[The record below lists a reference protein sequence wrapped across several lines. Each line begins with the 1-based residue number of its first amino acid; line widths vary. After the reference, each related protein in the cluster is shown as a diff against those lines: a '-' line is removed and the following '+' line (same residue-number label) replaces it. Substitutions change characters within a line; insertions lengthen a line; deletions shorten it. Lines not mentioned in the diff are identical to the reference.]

1 LVIVPTSVIINWETE
16 LKRFCPALKVLCY
29 YGSAKR
35 RKELRT
41 GWTKTNWYHVVI
53 TSYQLAVQDSFA
65 FKRKKWYYMILD
77 EAHNIKNFQSQRWQT
92 LISFNSQR
100 RLLLTGT
107 PLQNN
112 LTELWSL
119 LHFLMPHVFRSR
131 KEFSYWFSNPMNNI
145 IEGNSQRSDELISRL
160 HEIIRPFVI
169 RRLKKDVETQLPGK
183 YEHIVKCQMSR
194 RQMFLYEEFMAR
206 SSTRQALKKGGNFMG
221 MMNVL
226 MQLRKVCNHP
236 DLFEPRAVITPFA
249 MDGIDAVVPKV
260 IFECLERDIWLT
272 VSDCVIASLWCG
284 STGLP
289 CPSLCLD
296 HNQLV
301 AEQLSRLR
309 TPLQVFTESVIDAT
323 IDEPIPDK
331 GMCEGL
337 ARHLSEIWQSE
348 RQRKYNVKTSQS
360 RINEKRCEAPSFPY
374 PVSLQVAVSTDTN
387 PLDYRSDDC
396 DRFKGVLS
404 TPQQLLEMKR
414 SLQDRSDEAEDLIK
428 KFVFCVPK
436 AGASRPKV
444 EPRSNKEKWV
454 PSIAEMLLEPV
465 EELLRPYQN
474 AQARLSSFFP
484 DKRLVQFDA
493 GKLQT
498 LSGLLHELKRGGH
511 RALIFTQMSKMLDI
525 LEAFLNL
532 NGHTYL
538 RLDGST
544 GVERRQRLM
553 DKFNNDEKVFCF
565 ILSTRSGGLG
575 INLTGADSVIFY
587 DSDWNPAMDVSWQRI
602 CEIEGLKH
610 K

>member
-1 LVIVPTSVIINWETE
+1 MVIVPTSVIINWETE

-249 MDGIDAVVPKV
+249 MNGIDAVFPKM
-260 IFECLERDIWLT
+260 IFECLERDRWLT
-272 VSDCVIASLWCG
+272 VSDGMIASLWCG
-284 STGLP
+284 STGLS
-289 CPSLCLD
+289 CPILCLD
-296 HNQLV
+296 HNQLI

-309 TPLQVFTESVIDAT
+309 TPLQVFTESGIDA
-323 IDEPIPDK
+323 IINEPIPDK
-331 GMCEGL
+331 GMGEGL
-337 ARHLSEIWQSE
+337 ARHLREIWESE
-348 RQRKYNVKTSQS
+348 RKRKYNVKASQY
-360 RINEKRCEAPSFPY
+360 RINERRCKAPSFLY
-374 PVSLQVAVSTDTN
+374 PVSLQLAVSLDTN
-387 PLDYRSDDC
+387 PLDCSSDD
-396 DRFKGVLS
+396 FGHYNAVAS

-414 SLQDRSDEAEDLIK
+414 SLQDRSDEAEDMIK

-444 EPRSNKEKWV
+444 DPRSSKEKWV
-454 PSIAEMLLEPV
+454 PSVAEMLLEPV
-465 EELLRPYQN
+465 EEFLRPFQN

-498 LSGLLHELKRGGH
+498 LSSLLHELKRGGH

-587 DSDWNPAMDVSWQRI
+587 DSDWNPAMDVSWNWV
-602 CEIEGLKH
+602 CGY
-610 K
+610 